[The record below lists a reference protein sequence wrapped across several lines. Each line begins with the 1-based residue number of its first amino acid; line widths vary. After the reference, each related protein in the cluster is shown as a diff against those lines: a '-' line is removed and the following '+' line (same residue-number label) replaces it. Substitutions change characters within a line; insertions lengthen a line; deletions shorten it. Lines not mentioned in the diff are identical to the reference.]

1 MLHDQNWHVSP
12 HAGSETSIPPPE
24 IKLAADCVVSNG
36 FPLMFRAAI
45 TRGFGGSNGGIA
57 DIGTYVPMPGST
69 DIFLWFAGPS
79 VSLADS
85 TYMNSW
91 LDVRAAKR
99 PHPATILWR
108 ERRTQISGSGG
119 AMVWFIDKHFHDLG
133 WGAEH
138 IFSRISRTL
147 RLLSANLDQPP
158 ARAFSRIRLGRTVT
172 IRSLWRHAG

>member
-1 MLHDQNWHVSP
+1 MRAQKHQSHPLKLSWRQTVS
-12 HAGSETSIPPPE
+12 
-24 IKLAADCVVSNG
+24 CRMG
-36 FPLMFRAAI
+36 FRLCSAL

-57 DIGTYVPMPGST
+57 DIGTYMPMPGST

-85 TYMNSW
+85 TNMNRW

-99 PHPATILWR
+99 PYPATILWR

-147 RLLSANLDQPP
+147 RLLSASLDQPP